1 MKKIRTGGFK
11 DWRNQGLEKSRTGEI
26 QGLEESRSEG
36 IWNWETKY
44 FRNPGL

>member
-11 DWRNQGLEKSRTGEI
+11 DWRNQRLEKSRS
-26 QGLEESRSEG
+26 EE

-44 FRNPGL
+44 FRNPGLLKFWTSEKVN